1 MGQDEG
7 DIEERRM
14 KRKNRRRG
22 RKNKYY
28 AQIDIEDDQEAR
40 VVEDTDDR
48 DDHLHLI
55 QEQAAQEDNFRKTIQ
70 AEANKHHHET

>member
-28 AQIDIEDDQEAR
+28 AQIDIEDEQEAR

-48 DDHLHLI
+48 DEHL
-55 QEQAAQEDNFRKTIQ
+55 
-70 AEANKHHHET
+70 